1 MLQNNYIDMTK
12 KLRQKKVVKM
22 TLMGI
27 IYILILIV
35 AALMTFAIIQIKS
48 IGLNVKDFWSF
59 IEANQILDKLYITA
73 RKYEKLSVSEQVMFL
88 GEAEKVFKAYDK
100 VPNMLWEE
108 EYDKYNAILEAY
120 RDIRI
125 LRWSAV

>member
-1 MLQNNYIDMTK
+1 
-12 KLRQKKVVKM
+12 M